1 MQSPSRR
8 FRPAWRGPGPAGR
21 AAEQYGL
28 DARDILVEVGRRKLV
43 GGQDDMIADA
53 ALDLVSA
60 ARVLESAG
68 S

>member
-1 MQSPSRR
+1 
-8 FRPAWRGPGPAGR
+8 
-21 AAEQYGL
+21 
-28 DARDILVEVGRRKLV
+28 V